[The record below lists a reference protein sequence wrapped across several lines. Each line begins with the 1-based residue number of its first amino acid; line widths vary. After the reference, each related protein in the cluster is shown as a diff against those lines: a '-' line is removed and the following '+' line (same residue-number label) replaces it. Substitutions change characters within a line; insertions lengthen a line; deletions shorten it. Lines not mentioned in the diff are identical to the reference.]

1 MGKVLYTEEHV
12 RYILDN
18 YIKNEDKCVKETGHG
33 IGSIKLML
41 RNIAA
46 TYGFVNFNKR
56 NPMYTRI
63 ANEYRNENLVHGK
76 PCQKNHFARG
86 LVYYNNQP

>member
-46 TYGFVNFNKR
+46 TYGFVKFNKG

-63 ANEYRNENLVHGK
+63 ANEYRNENLVFGK
-76 PCQKNHFARG
+76 TMSEESFCKRFSMIK
-86 LVYYNNQP
+86 

>member
-1 MGKVLYTEEHV
+1 MELHKSKLIFLKRKQKDAY
-12 RYILDN
+12 N
-18 YIKNEDKCVKETGHG
+18 KTGHG

-46 TYGFVNFNKR
+46 TYGFVNFNKG

-76 PCQKNHFARG
+76 TMSEESFCKRFG
-86 LVYYNNQP
+86 IL

>member
-1 MGKVLYTEEHV
+1 
-12 RYILDN
+12 
-18 YIKNEDKCVKETGHG
+18 
-33 IGSIKLML
+33 ML

-46 TYGFVNFNKR
+46 TYGFVNFNKG

>member
-1 MGKVLYTEEHV
+1 MELHKSKLIFLKRKQKDAY
-12 RYILDN
+12 N
-18 YIKNEDKCVKETGHG
+18 KTGHG

-46 TYGFVNFNKR
+46 TYGFVNFNKG

-76 PCQKNHFARG
+76 PC
-86 LVYYNNQP
+86 

>member
-1 MGKVLYTEEHV
+1 MGKVIYTEEHV

-46 TYGFVNFNKR
+46 TYGFVKFSKG
-56 NPMYTRI
+56 NPMYARI
-63 ANEYRNENLVHGK
+63 ADEFRYENLVFGSPMSK
-76 PCQKNHFARG
+76 ESFCKRFSIIE
-86 LVYYNNQP
+86 

>member
-1 MGKVLYTEEHV
+1 MEKVIYTEEHV

-46 TYGFVNFNKR
+46 TYGFVEFSKG

-63 ANEYRNENLVHGK
+63 ADEFRNENLVFGGPMTK
-76 PCQKNHFARG
+76 ESFCKRFSIIE
-86 LVYYNNQP
+86 